1 MEEKAG
7 SALSAGRTGHTT
19 RLKAESPA
27 VENYGGR
34 ALPEARVSAEAAMNI
49 ERQSVQHRYEI
60 VGRSPLVREAIDR
73 VIQVAPTD
81 LTVLVTGESGT
92 GKEVFAKA
100 IHGMSKRRH
109 QPLVSV
115 NCGAIPATLLE
126 AELFGHERGAF
137 TGAVE
142 QRHGFFEAAH
152 RGTIFLDELGEMPL
166 DTQVKL
172 LRVLETGEYSRV
184 GSSEIRRVDVRIIA
198 ATNREL
204 DEEIRR
210 GAFRHDLF
218 FRLNTVR
225 ITLPALRN
233 HPEDVPLLVEYFA
246 RKTAT
251 KLGISFEGV
260 APEAMRMLMNLPW
273 PGNVREL
280 KNMIGTIVTLEKGQI
295 ITPAVLRPYIPLALK
310 APETPEHTAQA
321 APYSIVPVA
330 RSQKVPEPSEIYQ
343 LLLEIRSDVDFIK
356 TLLLERNRPALPEA
370 SAPQPT
376 QAQTAHRHDD
386 MPQTLRI
393 DEMERKLIAAA
404 LQLHAGNRRQAARSL
419 GISERT
425 LYRKLKEYGLLE
437 E

>member
-1 MEEKAG
+1 MIAD
-7 SALSAGRTGHTT
+7 
-19 RLKAESPA
+19 
-27 VENYGGR
+27 
-34 ALPEARVSAEAAMNI
+34 AAMNI

-60 VGRSPLVREAIDR
+60 VGRSPLVSEAVDR
-73 VIQVAPTD
+73 LIQVAPTD
-81 LTVLVTGESGT
+81 LTVLITGESGT

-100 IHGMSKRRH
+100 IHGMSQRRN

-198 ATNREL
+198 ATNRDL
-204 DEEIRR
+204 DEEIQRGTFRR
-210 GAFRHDLF
+210 DLF

-225 ITLPALRN
+225 INLASLRD
-233 HPEDVPLLVEYFA
+233 HPEDIPLLVEYFA
-246 RKTAT
+246 RRTAT
-251 KLGISFEGV
+251 KLGIGFEGV
-260 APEAMRMLMNLPW
+260 SPEAMRMLISLPW

-280 KNMIGTIVTLEKGQI
+280 RNMIGTIVTLEKGQE
-295 ITPAVLRPYIPLALK
+295 ITPALLRPYIPLTLK
-310 APETPEHTAQA
+310 APDAPGMQSAAYSLVPVTRPAEVPETPDL
-321 APYSIVPVA
+321 
-330 RSQKVPEPSEIYQ
+330 YQ
-343 LLLEIRSDVDFIK
+343 LLLEIRRDVDFIK
-356 TLLLERNRPALPEA
+356 ALLLERNRLSLPEG
-370 SAPQPT
+370 P
-376 QAQTAHRHDD
+376 AQEETEEKPAEHS
-386 MPQTLRI
+386 LRI
-393 DEMERKLIAAA
+393 DEMEKKLIVAA
-404 LQLHAGNRRQAARSL
+404 LKLHAGNRRLVARAL

-425 LYRKLKEYGLLE
+425 LYRKLREYHLLDSV
-437 E
+437 